1 MSQQNGMSGSK
12 RLLND
17 DLMVVGKSGIASKR
31 ESVKTGQLKKDLEVV
46 SVQTPLYSRNLNEK
60 QEDGTLHDNTS
71 RRNMRAQ
78 EHTKPN
84 TDRES
89 RQLPV

>member
-31 ESVKTGQLKKDLEVV
+31 ESIKTGQLKKDLEVV
-46 SVQTPLYSRNLNEK
+46 SVQTPLYSRNVKCE
-60 QEDGTLHDNTS
+60 EEGTLHENTS
-71 RRNMRAQ
+71 RRNICVQ